1 MKVYWCEG
9 VLCEGVPVGL
19 EGYTD
24 MSCTGG
30 GGGGGNVAIETYPG
44 PDLPFTAMTSL
55 HLDPVNTVLK
65 HEFRVRPHSFRVQ
78 S

>member
-1 MKVYWCEG
+1 M
-9 VLCEGVPVGL
+9 
-19 EGYTD
+19 D

-30 GGGGGNVAIETYPG
+30 GNVATETYPG

-55 HLDPVNTVLK
+55 QLDPVNTVLK
-65 HEFRVRPHSFRVQ
+65 HEFCDRSHSFRVR